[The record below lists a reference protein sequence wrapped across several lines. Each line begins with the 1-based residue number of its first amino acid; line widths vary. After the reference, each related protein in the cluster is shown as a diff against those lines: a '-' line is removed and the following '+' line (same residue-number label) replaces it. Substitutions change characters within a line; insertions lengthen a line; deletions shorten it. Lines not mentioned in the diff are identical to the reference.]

1 MTQIVTVRPARPDDA
16 PFAVPLIQET
26 IGHIGLILTGAASE
40 AEAEGVMLE
49 FFVRSGN
56 RLSFQNVWI
65 AQTSSE
71 ALGLLLGYA
80 GADSGALDEPF
91 REHLRG
97 RNLPSDFLSEGLP
110 GEWYLDT
117 LAVTEAAREHGVGAR
132 LLREA
137 AAQASANGLERV
149 GLLVEH
155 GNRAARLYEREGF
168 KVAGERTLGGHVYD
182 HMVRPAQN
190 TAQ

>member
-1 MTQIVTVRPARPDDA
+1 MTQVVTVRPAHADDA
-16 PFAVPLIQET
+16 AFAVPLIQET
-26 IGHIGLILTGAASE
+26 IGHIGLALTGAVTE
-40 AEAEGVMLE
+40 AEAEGVILE
-49 FFVRSGN
+49 FFARSGN

-65 AQTSSE
+65 AQRSGE
-71 ALGLLLGYA
+71 VLGLLLGYA

-97 RNLPSDFLSEGLP
+97 RGLPTDIVSEGLP

-117 LAVTEAAREHGVGAR
+117 LAVTEAARGHGVGAR

-137 AAQASANGLERV
+137 ATQASANGLERV

-168 KVAGERTLGGHVYD
+168 KVAGERTLGGHVYN
-182 HMVRPAQN
+182 HMIRPAQN